1 MDEFLKEHSK
11 NSFFIG
17 VMISFLLCFAGIKY
31 GLGMFIG
38 VVMAQLNMR
47 LMSLYINDMLFFRRR
62 NRVGSYLFFTF
73 GILLLGIPL
82 AMGAVY
88 PHYFNIFTAAFGVL
102 LFKIELITKEVF
114 LFKKEE

>member
-17 VMISFLLCFAGIKY
+17 MMISVFLCFAGINY
-31 GLGMFIG
+31 GLGMFVGI
-38 VVMAQLNMR
+38 VMAQLNMR

-62 NRVGSYLFFTF
+62 NRIGSYLFFTF

-82 AMGAVY
+82 ALGAVY
-88 PHYFNIFTAAFGVL
+88 PHIFNIITAAFGVL
-102 LFKIELITKEVF
+102 LFKIEMIVKEVF